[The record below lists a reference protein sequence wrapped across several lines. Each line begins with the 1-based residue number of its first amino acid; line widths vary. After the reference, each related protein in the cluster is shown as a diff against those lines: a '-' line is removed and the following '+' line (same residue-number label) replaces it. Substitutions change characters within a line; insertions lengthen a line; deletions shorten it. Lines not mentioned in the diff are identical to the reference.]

1 MLLSVPV
8 WVLREIL
15 ELARYAG
22 ASRITLALSSGY
34 ETGDGTYRFTAELEF
49 GVSESEAATLPQLL
63 RAMRAEHT
71 VDNVKLT
78 IVPES
83 LQIYST
89 GAARISLII
98 RLERCAK

>member
-1 MLLSVPV
+1 MMLSVPV
-8 WVLREIL
+8 WVLREVL

-22 ASRITLALSSGY
+22 ASRITLTSSGY
-34 ETGDGTYRFTAELEF
+34 ETGDGSYRFYADIEF
-49 GVSESEAATLPQLL
+49 GVSEQEATTLPQLL
-63 RAMRAEHT
+63 RAMRVERT

-83 LQIYST
+83 LQIYAT

-98 RLERCAK
+98 RLERCSG

>member
-8 WVLREIL
+8 WVLREVL
-15 ELARYAG
+15 ELARHAG
-22 ASRITLALSSGY
+22 ASKITLSGGHESY
-34 ETGDGTYRFTAELEF
+34 DGTYRFTAELEF
-49 GVSESEAATLPQLL
+49 GVSESEAAMLPQLL
-63 RAMRAEHT
+63 RAMRVERT
-71 VDNVKLT
+71 VDSVKLT

-83 LQIYST
+83 LQIYPT

>member
-22 ASRITLALSSGY
+22 ASKITLSGGHESY
-34 ETGDGTYRFTAELEF
+34 DDTYTYRFYADLEF
-49 GVSESEAATLPQLL
+49 GVSESEAPTLPQLL
-63 RAMRAEHT
+63 RAMRVERT

-78 IVPES
+78 IAPES
-83 LQIYST
+83 LQIYAT
-89 GAARISLII
+89 GAARISLMI
-98 RLERCAK
+98 RLERCSK